1 MKENKRKIKEI
12 ILHCS
17 ATPEGEDYT
26 AEQIRQWHL
35 QRGFS
40 DIGYHYVVYRDG
52 SVHKG
57 RDESRTG
64 AHCTGHNSNSIGVCY
79 IGGCAPRSVKGWQN
93 KGKDTRTVAQRV
105 SLNRL
110 VAELLSKYPGA
121 TVHGHNEFAAKACP
135 GFRVV
140 WKSGV
145 LAALLICVLTLMG
158 CSSKKKMV
166 DMTPVVV
173 ERTDSTRQKVVEKLI
188 YVADTVRVELPAQTA
203 SDVTFDGKS
212 ELETD
217 YARSTAWINAD
228 GSLGHMLANKERVIE
243 KEVYV
248 PRYSRDSLIEKER
261 IREVPVPYPVEK
273 EGKAKK
279 GDFAGFLIIGL
290 IGLIWL
296 IGKIGKNKGK

>member
-1 MKENKRKIKEI
+1 MKTNKRNIKEI

-57 RDESRTG
+57 RDESQTG
-64 AHCTGHNSNSIGVCY
+64 AHCKGHNSNSIGVCY
-79 IGGCAPRSVKGWQN
+79 IGGCAARSVRGWQN
-93 KGKDTRTVAQRV
+93 TGKDTRTSAQRS

-110 VAELLSKYPGA
+110 IAELLRRYPSS
-121 TVHGHNEFAAKACP
+121 TVHGHNEYAAKACP

-145 LAALLICVLTLMG
+145 LAMLLACVLTLTG
-158 CSSKKKMV
+158 CRSKKKMV
-166 DMTPVVV
+166 AMSPTVV
-173 ERTDSTRQKVVEKLI
+173 ERVDSTRHRIVEQLI
-188 YVADTVRVELPAQTA
+188 YVADTVCVELPAQTA
-203 SDVTFDGKS
+203 SEVTYAGVS

-217 YARSTAWINAD
+217 FARSRAWINAD
-228 GSLGHMLANKERVIE
+228 GSLGHTLANKERTIE

-273 EGKAKK
+273 EGKARKE
-279 GDFAGFLIIGL
+279 DFPVFLIIGL

-296 IGKIGKNKGK
+296 IWKIGKNKGK